1 MKVVYVMSD
10 TKRFQLFKE
19 MVGTTVY
26 DEKKREIL
34 DKMEDNH
41 SNIEKINDHLEFE
54 FIRKPKIV
62 AISYRRWQKKCFNF

>member
-1 MKVVYVMSD
+1 MKLVYVMSD

-26 DEKKREIL
+26 DEKKRETS

-54 FIRKPKIV
+54 FIRKLKIV
-62 AISYRRWQKKCFNF
+62 AISYRRWQKKFFNF

>member
-26 DEKKREIL
+26 DEKKREIS

>member
-1 MKVVYVMSD
+1 MKLVYVMSD

-26 DEKKREIL
+26 DEKKREIS

>member
-1 MKVVYVMSD
+1 MSD